1 MNQIVINNLN
11 YNYYNGI
18 QRTRIKALQNVTL
31 CFERGMRILVC
42 GKNGAGK
49 STLLS
54 IIAGK
59 KLIMENEVLIFKKQ
73 AFHDTDIS
81 NKIGY
86 VGEWWSEE
94 YAMNISIKDFCFNYG
109 YTKRYKNLLKL
120 FELDE
125 NKIISSLSK
134 GERKKVQIMV
144 NIIVRKDIYIF
155 DEATESL
162 DLVSR
167 KLLLEFLKK
176 ECIKYNSIVIYST
189 HIFDHM
195 DKWSTHVLYLS
206 EGIVTFFSSIYN
218 ITSLE
223 NYSSLAEHICDH
235 MVEEI
240 KKKEKVDKLDDL
252 LLIDSD

>member
-18 QRTRIKALQNVTL
+18 QRTRIKALQNVNL

-59 KLIMENEVLIFKKQ
+59 KVKMIKKIKRNEVLIFNKQ

-94 YAMNISIKDFCFNYG
+94 YAMNISIKDFCFNYE

-125 NKIISSLSK
+125 NKIISNLSK

-167 KLLLEFLKK
+167 KLLLE
-176 ECIKYNSIVIYST
+176 
-189 HIFDHM
+189 
-195 DKWSTHVLYLS
+195 
-206 EGIVTFFSSIYN
+206 
-218 ITSLE
+218 
-223 NYSSLAEHICDH
+223 
-235 MVEEI
+235 
-240 KKKEKVDKLDDL
+240 
-252 LLIDSD
+252 